1 MNLSGLSNLAGL
13 SVVRHYND
21 ATRSLHKSFE
31 RLATGKRINR
41 ASDDPAGL
49 IASENLGSQSIA
61 VRKEIDRLQRESI
74 VAGAKEGALSV
85 VSDLLID
92 LDSLVVQAANKGAT
106 TAEEREALQSQ
117 ADAVV
122 EAIQFTYDTA
132 QFNGSRLFEGQS
144 TGDIASVYAPPPLNP
159 DGTTPEHP
167 ATPEAGQPL
176 ERLGLSALKSGGR
189 LNLIDGDLGLA
200 QELTRGAVKSNAS
213 TRAGIGAMQKNF
225 YDSQINQ
232 LSRELEG
239 LEDAR
244 SKIRDTDFAK
254 EAGELVRSQVL
265 QAAALKVIEV
275 FQKTAAK
282 TVMGLLGSVTA

>member
-74 VAGAKEGALSV
+74 VSGAKEGALSV

-106 TAEEREALQSQ
+106 TADEREALQAQ

-159 DGTTPEHP
+159 DGTTPDP
-167 ATPEAGQPL
+167 SPPGTGQQL

-282 TVMGLLGSVTA
+282 TVLGLLGSVTA